1 MVLNTECPVQSK
13 ALSKSFRLSAI
24 VLLVQYCDFRTHYCS
39 NLHIGFMISLQQHD
53 TTWGAVCMWNKRAN
67 ANHFSRSYTYCSMSF
82 QLFFLWIAVLIHLGS
97 TDLNGICCITWSQRI
112 FHISMMSCNDF
123 TLGDIVSTWW
133 LHCKFSHSRAIFL
146 NVPAHYI
153 SFHIEL
159 LYRHGHRQ
167 KS

>member
-13 ALSKSFRLSAI
+13 SSVKVFPFVCDRLIGAI
-24 VLLVQYCDFRTHYCS
+24 LWLQNTL
-39 NLHIGFMISLQQHD
+39 LHIGFMISLQQHD

-97 TDLNGICCITWSQRI
+97 TDLNGICCITWSQKI